1 MDRSAHGPVEFV
13 ICQDARDI
21 HKDMREV
28 VGTLNKGGHKAGL
41 ECVDHVDDL
50 IRSLD
55 KKRAEN
61 AADKSKKFDLP
72 TDIIMDVSGGNG
84 AIGAKKVIQWFE
96 KNYPDA
102 PLPTFNFLS
111 LSLDMA
117 ITDARKLRIED
128 GRVLAGAIDT
138 SELIWTQERLLKGA
152 SQYTPAT
159 TAFRKLLNTLFDTK
173 LPLDQRK
180 DEYYTKSL
188 EDLEKLANDGV
199 ASEWLRGNLSAEKA
213 IEGTRTFFQD
223 LAGALGQGGEKG
235 KGQAAKGGLEGL
247 KAGASFYGGAGV
259 PQKGRIVFTAE
270 QARDAFYAK
279 QNPILVMRNYDP
291 SVVPLMA
298 SGRLAGVVVVSTYMA
313 SHLKLLCETH
323 NVTGLFGVAPQKQ
336 KMRDEFNEEAQP
348 DGPAYFKHGE
358 KVKINGRE
366 IGEDE
371 DILVGLD
378 GNGLVFNPPASLRT
392 ERPSVQRIADS
403 DQFRIRTMMKC
414 FDKLFREKGLPRHGV
429 KVNVD
434 SIGRMDPPV
443 GIGLVRTEQMVATN
457 VNMLKAF
464 KDVLLNN
471 DRETRGRFFMQTE
484 YEYGSLVRRL
494 DKGPVKIR
502 LFDFVHSEILNKE
515 EQKEFLKK
523 YPRLD
528 IHGGDALKTWPD
540 LYRDQVKAIFQALRN
555 DRTYG
560 QPLEIMMPAVRTE
573 EDVLAIKKIVKEEA
587 AAAKI
592 GAERYSFGVMVETL
606 DACKNFAAVAPHC
619 DFISFGT
626 NDLTQQYTGMSRGDL
641 KAHAKYAQE
650 HGVDPFKV
658 LTPEVLE
665 IVRDTTARG
674 RKAKPD
680 LRVDICGAQAA
691 DVDTAIKLFDAGVD
705 NISVAPTPA
714 NMYALPIL
722 LSYRRYDAL
731 KNHQPKAQPHQN
743 RRAM

>member
-1 MDRSAHGPVEFV
+1 MDRSARGPVEFI

-21 HKDMREV
+21 HKGMQKV
-28 VGTLNKGGHKAGL
+28 VEALNGGGHKANL
-41 ECVDHVDDL
+41 KCVDHVDE
-50 IRSLD
+50 IIKALD
-55 KKRAEN
+55 QKRA
-61 AADKSKKFDLP
+61 AAGKDAKIDLP

-84 AIGAKKVIQWFE
+84 AVGAKKVIQWFE

-117 ITDARKLRIED
+117 ISDARRLRIED

-180 DEYYTKSL
+180 DDYYTKSL
-188 EDLEKLANDGV
+188 ADLELLANDGV

-213 IEGTRTFFQD
+213 IEGTRSFFQD
-223 LAGALGQGGEKG
+223 LARALGQGGEKG
-235 KGQAAKGGLEGL
+235 KGQAQGGLEGL
-247 KAGASFYGGAGV
+247 EAGASFYGGAGV

-279 QNPILVMRNYDP
+279 QNPILVMRSYDP
-291 SVVPLMA
+291 SIVPLMA
-298 SGRLAGVVVVSTYMA
+298 SGRIAGVVVVSTYMA
-313 SHLKLLCETH
+313 SHLKLLCDTH

-348 DGPAYFKHGE
+348 NDPAYFKHGE
-358 KVKINGRE
+358 KVKINGKE
-366 IGEDE
+366 IGEGQ
-371 DILVGLD
+371 DILIGLD
-378 GNGLVFNPPASLRT
+378 GNGLVFNPPAALRT

-403 DQFRIRTMMKC
+403 DQFRIRTMTRC
-414 FDKLFREKGLPRHGV
+414 FDQFFRDNGLPRHGV

-434 SIGRMDPPV
+434 SVGRMTPPV

-457 VNMLKAF
+457 TNMLNAF

-471 DRETRGRFFMQTE
+471 DRQTRDRFFMQTE

-494 DKGPVKIR
+494 ENGPVKIR
-502 LFDFVHSEILNKE
+502 LFDFVHSEILDKE

-523 YPRLD
+523 YPKLD
-528 IHGGDALKTWPD
+528 IHGGDALQTWPD
-540 LYRDQVKAIFQALRN
+540 LYRDQVRAVFQAMKN
-555 DRTYG
+555 DKTYG

-573 EDVLAIKKIVKEEA
+573 EDTLAIKKIVKEEA

-606 DACKNFAAVAPHC
+606 DACRNIAKIAPHC

-641 KAHAKYAQE
+641 KAHAKYAKE
-650 HGVDPFKV
+650 HGIDPFKV

-674 RKAKPD
+674 RKARPD

-691 DVDTAIKLFDAGVD
+691 DIDTALKLFDAGVD

-731 KNHQPKAQPHQN
+731 KNQQPKAQPQQN